1 MSPTPSAPL
10 SPAAP
15 TPLWTWVSVGA
26 FEPPA
31 APARNTAAGAWQAL
45 RALFADTPT
54 DDDTP
59 ARREAALRAIE
70 EQRLGHLVEAIDWQA
85 ALTAFEQAQGDWP
98 DRPGRSRTRV
108 IVGPPHGGHAAMV
121 NAWAARH
128 QARCLTLPTAAQLL
142 GTDAALP
149 VLPTTAWVLPR
160 LEHAYLRHHRGL
172 AWVRAL
178 LQQAQD
184 GSAGPGLIGCDSWA
198 WAFWQTAW
206 PGPLPEAWCLQ
217 ALDAGGLARLLR
229 QLSTLPGP
237 VSFCHA
243 RSGESILSWESDDL
257 AELLAQVESPHGVLK
272 TLAAHSRGH
281 PELARL
287 LWRQRLREEPEQPR
301 ANSDSDTVTDD
312 APTTAAP
319 DPGVATAGRDTVWL
333 SPDDGR
339 TGLPSDLDEDMT
351 LLLHALL
358 LHGGLHVERLGD
370 VLPLPSPRAA
380 AVLLRLHGLNLVCR
394 LADGR
399 WQVAPLAY
407 GEVRNALRALGH
419 HTDAL

>member
-1 MSPTPSAPL
+1 MSSTASADPNPPSPL
-10 SPAAP
+10 
-15 TPLWTWVSVGA
+15 PLWRWVSPGS

-31 APARNTAAGAWQAL
+31 APARSTAAGAWQAL
-45 RALFADTPT
+45 RALWADEA

-59 ARREAALRAIE
+59 AQREAELQAIAD
-70 EQRLGHLVEAIDWQA
+70 QRLGHLVEAIDWRPA
-85 ALTAFEQAQGDWP
+85 VAAFEQAQGDWP
-98 DRPGRSRTRV
+98 AHPGRSRTRV
-108 IVGPPHGGHAAMV
+108 IVGPPHGGHAEMV
-121 NAWAARH
+121 SAWAARH
-128 QARCLTLPTAAQLL
+128 QAGCLALPTAAQLL
-142 GTDAALP
+142 GADPALP
-149 VLPTTAWVLPR
+149 VLPASAWVLPR
-160 LEHAYLRHHRGL
+160 LEHAYLRHPQGL

-198 WAFWQTAW
+198 WAFWQSVW

-229 QLSTLPGP
+229 QLSALPGP

-243 RSGESILSWESDDL
+243 RSGESILSWESDDP
-257 AELLAQVESPHGVLK
+257 AELLAQVDSPHGVLK

-287 LWRQRLREEPEQPR
+287 LWRQRLREAPEQPQ
-301 ANSDSDTVTDD
+301 ANSDGDSATDGTPPASDKDLLIY
-312 APTTAAP
+312 AA
-319 DPGVATAGRDTVWL
+319 RQDTVWL

-339 TGLPSDLDEDMT
+339 THLPSDLDEDMA

-358 LHGGLHVERLGD
+358 LHGGLQVERLGD

-407 GEVRNALRALGH
+407 GEVRNALRALGY